1 MPIFM
6 VRVLIAL
13 VISIVFSMITVV
25 NLKAD
30 ISTEP
35 LDKLEDTNRELSS
48 QIEAQKVQI
57 EKLKTDIQ
65 NQKYRFLDMNWIWEF
80 NLAEIRTQYTKVFDY
95 FVRGKEDPI
104 LWKDRPEEIKNGDK
118 RAIGAIEV
126 DYKAKIGIDL
136 KSVLV
141 SLDRGKKTVKYWV
154 PEPRQTGGLE
164 PDDHWQ
170 VRTTLEYSKGE
181 KFGMV
186 RRNDWRWLDEESKNT
201 ALPLW
206 EKEKTKAYK
215 RAFASKTFE
224 DQLGQALRA
233 EADRR
238 IKGFLETLLD
248 CQAIPVQK
256 HELQF
261 SESLGTALPALLQ
274 EASMQNEQ
282 EQINGQPVSSQVI
295 ES

>member
-1 MPIFM
+1 
-6 VRVLIAL
+6 
-13 VISIVFSMITVV
+13 
-25 NLKAD
+25 
-30 ISTEP
+30 
-35 LDKLEDTNRELSS
+35 
-48 QIEAQKVQI
+48 
-57 EKLKTDIQ
+57 
-65 NQKYRFLDMNWIWEF
+65 
-80 NLAEIRTQYTKVFDY
+80 
-95 FVRGKEDPI
+95 
-104 LWKDRPEEIKNGDK
+104 
-118 RAIGAIEV
+118 
-126 DYKAKIGIDL
+126 
-136 KSVLV
+136 
-141 SLDRGKKTVKYWV
+141 
-154 PEPRQTGGLE
+154 
-164 PDDHWQ
+164 
-170 VRTTLEYSKGE
+170 
-181 KFGMV
+181 
-186 RRNDWRWLDEESKNT
+186 LDEESKNT